1 MEQFKSNLQSVERRI
16 STSGNYSFKLRLP
29 TSVTQFPFSLRFAG
43 GKELEKDVE
52 IAMTW
57 IHHTE
62 FVESTSSEWI
72 YLNRE
77 YIPNLTRAI
86 LYRKV
91 DTKRE
96 GKDLMKCLENVM
108 THSLKYLGKELVSF
122 FAFIKTVLYA
132 ILIVFSF

>member
-16 STSGNYSFKLRLP
+16 STSGNYSFQTP
-29 TSVTQFPFSLRFAG
+29 ITAGVTQFPFFFVFAG
-43 GKELEKDVE
+43 GKDLEKDVE

-62 FVESTSSEWI
+62 FVESTSPEWV
-72 YLNRE
+72 YLTRE

-91 DTKRE
+91 DTKQE
-96 GKDLMKCLENVM
+96 GKDLMKCLENVT
-108 THSLKYLGKELVSF
+108 THSLKFLGKELVSVSP
-122 FAFIKTVLYA
+122 IY
-132 ILIVFSF
+132 